1 MSDEPEI
8 REYEQ
13 SNGMR
18 VREVCWHF
26 GTDNEHFEHAY
37 QHKCP
42 QCRLHWWSGDH
53 PTTLIVICPACITAQ
68 SRQEE
73 ELAERNRQVGKRL
86 FWVRSL
92 ILFCVG
98 GFFLSCVAAALC
110 GLIARLFN
118 FNLT

>member
-1 MSDEPEI
+1 MSDEPEV

-42 QCRLHWWSGDH
+42 
-53 PTTLIVICPACITAQ
+53 
-68 SRQEE
+68 
-73 ELAERNRQVGKRL
+73 
-86 FWVRSL
+86 
-92 ILFCVG
+92 
-98 GFFLSCVAAALC
+98 
-110 GLIARLFN
+110 
-118 FNLT
+118 